1 MVVGWH
7 CGVTPGSE
15 SQDGQYSGQV
25 PWVATPATSHTGAP
39 LWPQFTLR
47 DENLKKYFLTES
59 ERDRESERMRR
70 PRYEEESVAKRWEDL
85 KDYEKQLEERES
97 SSAGSEPAESG
108 QPSSAKTN
116 MERLKQLKCGAN
128 KKFSS
133 FKSQLSDI
141 CRWDS

>member
-1 MVVGWH
+1 
-7 CGVTPGSE
+7 
-15 SQDGQYSGQV
+15 
-25 PWVATPATSHTGAP
+25 
-39 LWPQFTLR
+39 
-47 DENLKKYFLTES
+47 
-59 ERDRESERMRR
+59 MRR

>member
-1 MVVGWH
+1 
-7 CGVTPGSE
+7 
-15 SQDGQYSGQV
+15 
-25 PWVATPATSHTGAP
+25 
-39 LWPQFTLR
+39 
-47 DENLKKYFLTES
+47 
-59 ERDRESERMRR
+59 MRR
-70 PRYEEESVAKRWEDL
+70 PRNEEESVAKKWEDL

-97 SSAGSEPAESG
+97 SSGGSDPGQPG

>member
-1 MVVGWH
+1 
-7 CGVTPGSE
+7 
-15 SQDGQYSGQV
+15 
-25 PWVATPATSHTGAP
+25 
-39 LWPQFTLR
+39 
-47 DENLKKYFLTES
+47 
-59 ERDRESERMRR
+59 MRR
-70 PRYEEESVAKRWEDL
+70 PWYEEEGQSVAKKWEAL

-97 SSAGSEPAESG
+97 SSAGSDAAQPS

>member
-1 MVVGWH
+1 MVG
-7 CGVTPGSE
+7 GGEVTHQVVKARMVNTLDRCPGL
-15 SQDGQYSGQV
+15 
-25 PWVATPATSHTGAP
+25 PPATSHTGAP

-47 DENLKKYFLTES
+47 DENIKKYFLAER
-59 ERDRESERMRR
+59 ERDRESMRR
-70 PRYEEESVAKRWEDL
+70 PRYEEDSVAQKWEDL
-85 KDYEKQLEERES
+85 KNYEKQLEERES
-97 SSAGSEPAESG
+97 SSAGPETA
-108 QPSSAKTN
+108 QPQPNSAKTN

>member
-1 MVVGWH
+1 
-7 CGVTPGSE
+7 
-15 SQDGQYSGQV
+15 
-25 PWVATPATSHTGAP
+25 
-39 LWPQFTLR
+39 
-47 DENLKKYFLTES
+47 
-59 ERDRESERMRR
+59 MRR
-70 PRYEEESVAKRWEDL
+70 PRYEEESVAKKWEDL

-97 SSAGSEPAESG
+97 SSGGSDPGQPG

>member
-1 MVVGWH
+1 
-7 CGVTPGSE
+7 
-15 SQDGQYSGQV
+15 
-25 PWVATPATSHTGAP
+25 
-39 LWPQFTLR
+39 
-47 DENLKKYFLTES
+47 
-59 ERDRESERMRR
+59 MRR
-70 PRYEEESVAKRWEDL
+70 PRYEEDSVAKKWEDL

-97 SSAGSEPAESG
+97 SSGGSETP